1 MENEKRHT
9 AMYGSFSKNIRRI
22 KNVMDR
28 NAQKILTPAPQPLLK
43 RAHTFQS
50 SFMQAIIFKFFTQGG

>member
-28 NAQKILTPAPQPLLK
+28 NAQKILTPAYPLPQKSAHISIVL
-43 RAHTFQS
+43 RASDNF
-50 SFMQAIIFKFFTQGG
+50 